1 MNARRKIDWPSVD
14 DALRIVNEAR
24 EGGLPN
30 LLVSD
35 VLVVLA
41 DEVKR
46 LREMERQRWELARNY
61 FLTSTAATRTEL
73 GLPPRVPLSNED
85 YF

>member
-1 MNARRKIDWPSVD
+1 MSDAAQTKWPTVD
-14 DALRIVNEAR
+14 DALRIVDEAKA
-24 EGGLPN
+24 GGLPN

-35 VLVVLA
+35 VLIVLA

-46 LREMERQRWELARNY
+46 LREMERQRWELARSW
-61 FLTSTAATRTEL
+61 FVSSAAATRTEL